1 MAVVKEENTVYYKVK
16 NNFRNRF
23 ITKYYYQLSFH
34 LKDFSFEKIYQLFL
48 DYDIF
53 PETLYIDL
61 AKMHNININR
71 EMKYIIADLGVYLT
85 TLLNKWEELHNCEKE
100 IKEGLKEIPIL
111 IKQLEEGHKTYEIIN
126 DKVVGG
132 TDWKSVRD
140 YCYYWNRFVTKKELK
155 NLRRLKETKQLL
167 AEIDTLSLKDIRE
180 KYFEMEVHENE

>member
-1 MAVVKEENTVYYKVK
+1 MCI
-16 NNFRNRF
+16 RD
-23 ITKYYYQLSFH
+23 S
-34 LKDFSFEKIYQLFL
+34 
-48 DYDIF
+48 
-53 PETLYIDL
+53 
-61 AKMHNININR
+61 
-71 EMKYIIADLGVYLT
+71 
-85 TLLNKWEELHNCEKE
+85 
-100 IKEGLKEIPIL
+100 

-180 KYFEMEVHENE
+180 KYFEMEAHENE